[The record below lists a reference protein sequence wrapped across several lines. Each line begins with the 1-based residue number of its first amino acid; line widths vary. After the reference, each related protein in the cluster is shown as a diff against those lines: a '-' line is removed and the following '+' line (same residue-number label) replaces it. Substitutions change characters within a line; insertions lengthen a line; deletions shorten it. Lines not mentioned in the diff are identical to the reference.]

1 VLRVKGRGVQTTS
14 GVGDLLATIQVV
26 VPGNLSNEATKHLKA
41 LAKALPDENPR
52 EDLLA
57 RARS

>member
-1 VLRVKGRGVQTTS
+1 VQTPA
-14 GVGDLLATIQVV
+14 GVGDLLATVHVV
-26 VPGNLSNEATKHLKA
+26 VPAHLSAEATKHLKA
-41 LAKALPDENPR
+41 LEKALPEENPR